1 MPGALSSQHHVDR
14 VARRGAGLAKWTKY
28 GADVL
33 PAWVAEHDL
42 GQPPAVRE
50 RLRELVDAGAFG
62 YHYGDEPMVEAFC
75 RWVGRRHGWSPD
87 PGLIRPTTNV
97 VQGVWAS
104 VQAFTTPGQ
113 KLILS
118 DPVYYPFQDL
128 GPTMEREVMRWNL
141 VREREAGAGEQGWHY
156 DLDALESLL
165 RAEPDA
171 RILLLCHP
179 QNPTGRV
186 LTAEQLARIV
196 ELALEH
202 DVLILSDEIHYD
214 LVHPGA
220 VHVPTLTVPG
230 AESCTITIT
239 SGIKTFAI
247 GGLRC
252 AVTVCGD
259 EALFDRLAHVPQ
271 NLLTVPNRLGCE
283 AAIAAWDTGDE
294 WVDNLKGVLD
304 ANRHRLIDRLGAE
317 LPDVGVHLPESTFLA
332 WLDLSAWS
340 PGDRPSTWLR
350 EHTGVAC
357 ESGPKFGAGGEGHV
371 RFNFGTS
378 PEVLDEMLDRLV
390 AGLGGS

>member
-1 MPGALSSQHHVDR
+1 M
-14 VARRGAGLAKWTKY
+14 
-28 GADVL
+28 
-33 PAWVAEHDL
+33 
-42 GQPPAVRE
+42 
-50 RLRELVDAGAFG
+50 
-62 YHYGDEPMVEAFC
+62 
-75 RWVGRRHGWSPD
+75 
-87 PGLIRPTTNV
+87 
-97 VQGVWAS
+97 
-104 VQAFTTPGQ
+104 
-113 KLILS
+113 
-118 DPVYYPFQDL
+118 
-128 GPTMEREVMRWNL
+128 
-141 VREREAGAGEQGWHY
+141 
-156 DLDALESLL
+156 
-165 RAEPDA
+165 
-171 RILLLCHP
+171 
-179 QNPTGRV
+179 